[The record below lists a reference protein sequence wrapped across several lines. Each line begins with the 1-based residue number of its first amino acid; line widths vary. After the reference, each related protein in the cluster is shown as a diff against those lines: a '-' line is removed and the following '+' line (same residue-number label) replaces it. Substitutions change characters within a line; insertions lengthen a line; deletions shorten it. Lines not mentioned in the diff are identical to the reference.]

1 MVFIFRFAIPKK
13 FNSQYKPLCNPGALG
28 TLGRVK
34 IMSSA
39 RLEEAIR
46 GVLRRNVALGR
57 AEKFVTDHEFLNR
70 SRAQERRKVV
80 RMQVPLFIAS
90 PVGRLLVESH
100 GIGERGLKQ
109 VVVTNGDAAH
119 DAAQEASLFPAELVD
134 RSDMG

>member
-1 MVFIFRFAIPKK
+1 MNF
-13 FNSQYKPLCNPGALG
+13 
-28 TLGRVK
+28 
-34 IMSSA
+34 A

-80 RMQVPLFIAS
+80 RMQVPLFITS
-90 PVGRLLVESH
+90 PVGRLLVESY

-109 VVVTNGDAAH
+109 FVVTNGDAALVVS
-119 DAAQEASLFPAELVD
+119 QEAWLFPAELVD
-134 RSDMG
+134 ASEMALPHH

>member
-1 MVFIFRFAIPKK
+1 MNF
-13 FNSQYKPLCNPGALG
+13 
-28 TLGRVK
+28 
-34 IMSSA
+34 A

-46 GVLRRNVALGR
+46 GLLRRNVALGR

-80 RMQVPLFIAS
+80 RMQVPLFITS

-109 VVVTNGDAAH
+109 VVVTNADAPH
-119 DAAQEASLFPAELVD
+119 DVAQAVSLFPPTL
-134 RSDMG
+134 SDLT